1 MLEDYPKEVILND
14 GTGVTL
20 RPLQAGDE
28 ALLFTMFNR
37 FSEDDRWFL
46 NHETNDPK
54 VFDTWLR
61 NKDTDGVISI
71 VAVLEGGIIAHAA
84 LIRKPSGSRSHIG
97 KIWISVDPSFRE
109 KRLGTWMLLEL
120 VNLAMTM
127 GLEILVM
134 KLIKGRDSA
143 VMRGVKNLDFFEEAV
158 LKDYIRDRGGNPYDL
173 VIMVKRP
180 HRGFDD
186 F

>member
-14 GTGVTL
+14 GTGITL
-20 RPLQAGDE
+20 RPLHAGDE
-28 ALLFTMFNR
+28 DLLFTMFNR

-46 NHETNDPK
+46 NHATNDLE
-54 VFDTWLR
+54 VFDTWVK
-61 NKDTDGVISI
+61 NKDTNGVISI

-84 LIRKPSGSRSHIG
+84 LIRKPYGSRSHIG

-134 KLIKGRDSA
+134 KLVKGRDSA
-143 VMRGVKNLDFFEEAV
+143 VMKGVKNLDFFEEAV
-158 LKDYIRDRGGNPYDL
+158 LKDYVRDRGGNPYDL
-173 VIMVKRP
+173 VLMVKHL

>member
-1 MLEDYPKEVILND
+1 
-14 GTGVTL
+14 
-20 RPLQAGDE
+20 
-28 ALLFTMFNR
+28 
-37 FSEDDRWFL
+37 
-46 NHETNDPK
+46 
-54 VFDTWLR
+54 
-61 NKDTDGVISI
+61 
-71 VAVLEGGIIAHAA
+71 
-84 LIRKPSGSRSHIG
+84 
-97 KIWISVDPSFRE
+97 
-109 KRLGTWMLLEL
+109 MLLEL

-173 VIMVKRP
+173 VIMVKHL

>member
-20 RPLQAGDE
+20 RPLQPGDE
-28 ALLFTMFNR
+28 ELLLALFKI
-37 FSEDDRWFL
+37 FSEDDKWFL
-46 NHETNDPK
+46 NHETNDPE
-54 VFDTWLR
+54 VFDAWVK
-61 NKDTDGVISI
+61 NKDTDEGISI
-71 VAVLEGGIIAHAA
+71 VAVLEGRIIAHAA
-84 LIRKPSGSRSHIG
+84 LIGKSYGSRSHIG
-97 KIWISVDPSFRE
+97 KIWISVDPSYRE

-120 VNLAMTM
+120 VNLAMTL
-127 GLEILVM
+127 GLETLVM
-134 KLIKGRDSA
+134 KLVRGRDSA

-158 LKDYIRDRGGNPYDL
+158 LRDYIRDRGGNSYDL
-173 VIMVKRP
+173 VIMVKHL